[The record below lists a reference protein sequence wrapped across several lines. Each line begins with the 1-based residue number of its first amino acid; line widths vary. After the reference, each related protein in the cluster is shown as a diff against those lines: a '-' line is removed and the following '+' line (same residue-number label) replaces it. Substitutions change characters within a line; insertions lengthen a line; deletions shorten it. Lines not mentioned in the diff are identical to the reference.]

1 MVASAASEVP
11 AVPTWRQ
18 LMADAIEQLRSADIA
33 PANVEAR
40 RLAEEASGYEGGEFH
55 RVIDRQPHER
65 QLASFRRMLGRRL
78 AGEPLQYALGRWSF
92 RGLDLMVDHRVLI
105 PRPETEVVADVAI
118 AEAERLSEHP
128 ICVDLG
134 TGSGAIALSL
144 AADLP
149 GAAVWAT
156 DVSAEALEVAK
167 ANLTGLGQP
176 ARRVRMAE
184 GWWFEALD
192 PELEGRIDLVVSNPP
207 YIADG
212 EEVPPV
218 VGEWEPTSALYS
230 GPSGLECIEAILRE
244 APRWLAV
251 PGTVVL
257 EIAPHQ
263 TEAAIGLATGA
274 GFTDVGVQKD
284 LAGRD
289 RVLVARR

>member
-1 MVASAASEVP
+1 MATI
-11 AVPTWRQ
+11 TWRR
-18 LMADAIEQLRSADIA
+18 LMADAAQRLADAGFDSSVI
-33 PANVEAR
+33 EAR
-40 RLAEEASGYEGGEFH
+40 RLAEEASGYEGGDFLPLLDAE
-55 RVIDRQPHER
+55 PHER
-65 QLASFRRMLGRRL
+65 QVAGMERMLQRRL
-78 AGEPLQYALGRWSF
+78 QGVPLQYALGRWSF
-92 RGLDLMVDHRVLI
+92 RGLDLFVDERVLI
-105 PRPETEVVADVAI
+105 PRPETEVVAEVAI

-149 GAAVWAT
+149 GASVWAT
-156 DVSAEALEVAK
+156 DVSPDALAVAK

-184 GWWFEALD
+184 GWWFDALD
-192 PELEGRIDLVVSNPP
+192 SDLEGNIDLVVSNPP
-207 YIADG
+207 YIADH
-212 EEVPPV
+212 EELPAVVADHEPV
-218 VGEWEPTSALYS
+218 EALFS
-230 GPSGLECIEAILRE
+230 GPSGLECIEAILDA

-263 TEAAIGLATGA
+263 VDGSTALARGA
-274 GFTDVGVQKD
+274 GFGDVTVHRD
-284 LAGRD
+284 LAGRE